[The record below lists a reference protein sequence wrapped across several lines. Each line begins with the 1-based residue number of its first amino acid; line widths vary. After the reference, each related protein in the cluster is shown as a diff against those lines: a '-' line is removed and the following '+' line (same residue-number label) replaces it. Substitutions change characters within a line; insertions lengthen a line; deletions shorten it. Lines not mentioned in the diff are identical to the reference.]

1 MAVTDQK
8 KRGVVD
14 SKELLMLSL
23 SKFYSNK
30 ATFQKVVP
38 IIDGKH
44 PISLRLIDWF
54 VTNYAKK
61 RSTII
66 TKQIDNNVVHF
77 NVYLSYRAQLKAYSK
92 QQFDPF
98 RRRERIS
105 YFYEKSRCI
114 DTTIG
119 QLNFFR
125 WIIQNEILV
134 YIEENIK
141 EIEEDMLYTQKE
153 NVAKKHISDN
163 IRVKVIKT
171 ESGDEITQK
180 RKKRNELSKSFM
192 KNMNKFDGV
201 RRINFD

>member
-1 MAVTDQK
+1 MASS
-8 KRGVVD
+8 KRSNVVD

-30 ATFQKVVP
+30 VTFSKIVP
-38 IIDGKH
+38 IIEGKH

-105 YFYEKSRCI
+105 YYYEKTKCI

-125 WIIQNEILV
+125 WIIQNDILL
-134 YIEENIK
+134 YIDDHLK
-141 EIEEDMLYTQKE
+141 EIEDDMLSTQKE
-153 NVAKKHISDN
+153 NVAKRNISEN
-163 IRVKVIKT
+163 IKVKVIKT
-171 ESGDEITQK
+171 ENGDEITQK
-180 RKKRNELSKSFM
+180 RKKRNELSKSFI
-192 KNMNKFDGV
+192 KNMNKFDGM